1 MKILVVGSG
10 AREHALCWKLAQSRL
25 TTELLCTPGNPGT
38 SEVARNLP
46 FKINDIDGIAAA
58 VQELAIDFVVV
69 GPEEPLSLGLAD
81 TLRALGI
88 PTFGPGKDAARI
100 ETSKQWA
107 KEIMRAAG
115 APTGH
120 CVATADLREA
130 LEAVESFGAPVA
142 IKADGLAAG
151 KGVVIAHSTDEAEG
165 ALHAFMTD
173 RALGEAGAVCLVEEY
188 LEGTELSVF
197 ALCDGT
203 RTRFFAAACDYKR
216 VGDGDTGPNTGGMGA
231 YAPPPVATPALLD
244 EIMRTIIDPTA
255 QAMAAAGSPMIGVL
269 YAGLM
274 LTADG
279 PKVIEFNCRFGDPE
293 MQVILPLLRDD
304 LTDLLYR
311 AATGT
316 LDTVERIAFRSGAA
330 VGVVLASD
338 GYPGPYETRHPIE
351 GLGEPLPQTEV
362 FQAGTR
368 RESGGAIVTAGG
380 RVLTVVGIGNDLAN
394 ARERA
399 YQRVGEISFDGM
411 QYRRDIGLR
420 ESAGLPRS
428 S

>member
-38 SEVARNLP
+38 EEIARNLP
-46 FKINDIDGIAAA
+46 FKVNDIGGITAA

-69 GPEEPLSLGLAD
+69 GPEEPLSLGLGD
-81 TLRALGI
+81 ELRALGI
-88 PTFGPGKDAARI
+88 PTFGPGKAAARI

-107 KEIMRAAG
+107 KQIMQAAG
-115 APTGH
+115 VPTGH
-120 CVATADLREA
+120 CVATSDLHAA
-130 LEAVESFGAPVA
+130 LDAVESFGAPVA

-151 KGVVIAHSTDEAEG
+151 KGVVIARSIEEAES
-165 ALHAFMTD
+165 ALRSFMTD
-173 RALGEAGAVCLVEEY
+173 RVLGDAGSVCLVEEY

-197 ALCDGT
+197 ALSDGSCT
-203 RTRFFAAACDYKR
+203 RLFAAACDYKC

-244 EIMRTIIDPTA
+244 QIMRTIIDPTVR
-255 QAMAAAGSPMIGVL
+255 AMAAAGAPMVGVL

-274 LTADG
+274 LTANG

-311 AATGT
+311 AASGT
-316 LDTVERIAFRSGAA
+316 LGTVERIAFRPGAA
-330 VGVVLASD
+330 VGVVLASE

-351 GLGEPLPQTEV
+351 GLGEHLPQTEV

-368 RESGGAIVTAGG
+368 RESKGTIVTAGG
-380 RVLTVVGIGNDLAN
+380 RVLTVVGIGKDLAT
-394 ARERA
+394 ARAHA
-399 YQRVGEISFDGM
+399 YQRVNSISFDGM
-411 QYRRDIGLR
+411 HFRRDIALR
-420 ESAGLPRS
+420 ESRVS
-428 S
+428 EHTS